1 MKNARSTTLLGL
13 FFLVALLVTL
23 PSEIAVAK
31 TEAVDEIHITRA
43 SHKLELRANGSVVK
57 SYKVALG
64 SGGEGAKQFEGDAK
78 TPVGTYHVVGRIPG
92 LFHQFLTVSYPN
104 DEDRKRFAELKKEG
118 KVPAGKG
125 VGFGIGIHGTG
136 VKDWNGKHKE
146 HDWTLGC
153 IALDDDEIDE
163 VSKLVKDGTKIV
175 IE

>member
-1 MKNARSTTLLGL
+1 MKTPRLLL
-13 FFLVALLVTL
+13 LAPLALLALL
-23 PSEIAVAK
+23 PSERAVAK
-31 TEAVDEIHITRA
+31 TTAVDEIHIA
-43 SHKLELRANGSVVK
+43 KSAHKLELKSNGAVVK

-64 SGGEGAKQFEGDAK
+64 SGGTGAKQFEGDAK

-92 LFHQFLTVSYPN
+92 LFHEFLTVSYPN

-136 VKDWNGKHKE
+136 VKEWNGKHKE

-153 IALDDDEIDE
+153 IALDDEEIDE
-163 VSKLVKDGTKIV
+163 VAKLVKDGTKIV
-175 IE
+175 IDE